1 MTNCEH
7 IEDSLGV
14 WLDGELSLA
23 EAEMIRLHLESCT
36 QCAEK
41 RRQLEKLNASLKS
54 LLDSNIPQLALEPF
68 WKGLQERIAEKRAWH
83 QEVTQW
89 FRSALA
95 GPAMAWTIPATIAI
109 ILGVLSLDSFRK
121 LVAPRNNFAAVESID
136 AHGRNVVLW
145 REDETKTTVIWLY
158 HNQEGENDSSG
169 ENTEAGPS
177 F

>member
-54 LLDSNIPQLALEPF
+54 LLDSNIPQLAVEPF

-95 GPAMAWTIPATIAI
+95 GPAMAWTIPAAIAI

-169 ENTEAGPS
+169 ENTEAGHS